1 MTTTSGVL
9 LVALAVA
16 AVANW
21 ISRSRPN
28 GRMETITKP
37 LVTLLVIALAA
48 VLRTSFPATRGW
60 VLAGLVACLIGDVLL
75 LPIIDNFVGG
85 LGAFLIGHVLFG
97 VAVLSRPHGHW
108 VWAMLAVVP
117 VALIVGRFG
126 PPIVSGARTKAPAL
140 GIAVAAYLV
149 VIASMALMVALT
161 GSQIAMVG
169 AALFVVSDT
178 LLGFDLFSRSV
189 SWARVGIM
197 ITYHLALVGLTLG
210 LLWQ

>member
-1 MTTTSGVL
+1 
-9 LVALAVA
+9 
-16 AVANW
+16 
-21 ISRSRPN
+21 
-28 GRMETITKP
+28 METITKP
-37 LVTLLVIALAA
+37 LVTLLVIALAS
-48 VLRTSFPATRGW
+48 VLRTSFPATRWW

-75 LPIIDNFVGG
+75 LPLIDNFVGG

-117 VALIVGRFG
+117 VVLIVGRFG
-126 PPIVSGARTKAPAL
+126 PPIVSGARTKAAAL

-210 LLWQ
+210 LVWQ